1 MALKYYE
8 RAVELQEDFLDALYQ
23 LGLTYLSLTRNED
36 AIKTFEDYLN
46 QDKDSERASQ
56 VRGFLDYLKKD
67 QERKVKA

>member
-23 LGLTYLSLTRNED
+23 LGLTYLSLTRNEE

-46 QDKDSERASQ
+46 QDQDSQRASQ
-56 VRGFLDYLKKD
+56 VKGFLDYLKNN
-67 QERKVKA
+67 

>member
-1 MALKYYE
+1 
-8 RAVELQEDFLDALYQ
+8 
-23 LGLTYLSLTRNED
+23 LTRNED